1 MGEVTTNIILN
12 QFKIDYTSK
21 IDQMFTKCSS
31 AFDKSQK
38 GNLLKRKIY
47 HYVFTMRIKRF
58 NGLTDEY
65 ERNMRDLKSLLD
77 TSNDH
82 KSVNS
87 KFFNL
92 SEETCD
98 DLNEML
104 NRNRDLCNEV
114 SSLNRQLKK
123 AYQIK

>member
-1 MGEVTTNIILN
+1 MHEVTTSIILN
-12 QFKIDYTSK
+12 QFRIDYASK
-21 IDQMFTKCSS
+21 IEKMCTKCSS

-47 HYVFTMRIKRF
+47 HYVFTLRIKRL

-65 ERNMRDLKSLLD
+65 ERNMKDIKSFID

-82 KSVNS
+82 KPDSS
-87 KFFNL
+87 KLFNL

-98 DLNEML
+98 DLNKCL
-104 NRNRDLCNEV
+104 NRNRDLCFDEKM
-114 SSLNRQLKK
+114 SLHIR
-123 AYQIK
+123 